1 MTDLPDLTP
10 ADLAALRAS
19 ARGLPRDSVG
29 PFALAAAL
37 RYNPLRAEW
46 QLLAHGTPI
55 ACAAAPTALLA
66 LMLRDARDPGFIGRA
81 LSPLLD
87 PETALQSST
96 AYALALDRRHS
107 LDAQSRA
114 EVEAAREARRVSLYD
129 PAKLELDD
137 L

>member
-1 MTDLPDLTP
+1 MAT
-10 ADLAALRAS
+10 ARARH
-19 ARGLPRDSVG
+19 AHR
-29 PFALAAAL
+29 
-37 RYNPLRAEW
+37 
-46 QLLAHGTPI
+46 LLCRPY
-55 ACAAAPTALLA
+55 ALLA

-87 PETALQSST
+87 PETALLPST

-114 EVEAAREARRVSLYD
+114 EAEAAQEARRVSLYD